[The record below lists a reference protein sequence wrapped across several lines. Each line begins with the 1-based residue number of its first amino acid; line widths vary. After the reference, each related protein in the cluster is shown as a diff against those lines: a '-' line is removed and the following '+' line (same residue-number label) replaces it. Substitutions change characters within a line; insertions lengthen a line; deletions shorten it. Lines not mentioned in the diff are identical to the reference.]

1 MITNEILGNYIT
13 KEYKLLTKKM
23 ITVVSGVTTLILR
36 RMDLNTNYPNLA
48 KDDETMQRENMR

>member
-1 MITNEILGNYIT
+1 MITNEVLGNYIT
-13 KEYKLLTKKM
+13 KKYKLLTKKM

-48 KDDETMQRENMR
+48 KDDETRQRENMR